1 MNIGER
7 IKKLRKEKGLS
18 VDYIAE
24 KLGKIEQRYI
34 DMKVAKSKIFHIQY

>member
-7 IKKLRKEKGLS
+7 KKKLRKEKGLS

-24 KLGKIEQRYI
+24 KLGKNRAT
-34 DMKVAKSKIFHIQY
+34 V